1 MKKKICF
8 FMNTPFS
15 LGGEQRVT
23 TNLANYLTKYY
34 DVCFL
39 LTDKNKFIDYKKYNL
54 DSSIKISFCN
64 NSKYSF
70 IKEKIIQVFDPFF
83 YKFNCFNNCIK
94 ILNIKYFNNTNKKNL
109 IKTIKRENYDYI
121 IGVGSNYF
129 SMLALIKN
137 DIGNTK
143 IISWEHS
150 TYKSYFETKNH
161 RLYNQKKLIKLVFSN
176 SYKYIVQ
183 TSSDYDN
190 IKSKYNY
197 EPIIISNPNTFK
209 SYTIKNNISYNAMC
223 AGRFDKVKNFDK
235 IIMAFSQSIK
245 KNPKLKLYMLGNGK
259 ELNNC
264 KALVKKL
271 NIEKNVEFT
280 GEVNNITDYYK
291 KCSIYLMASEW
302 EGWGMVITEAMQC
315 GLPII
320 SFDMPVLNDIF
331 KGLEYDYIIERDN
344 LAEYSDAIIK
354 LLNNEKEYINLSK
367 KILEISKNF
376 DIELIGKKWKEVLK

>member
-1 MKKKICF
+1 
-8 FMNTPFS
+8 
-15 LGGEQRVT
+15 
-23 TNLANYLTKYY
+23 
-34 DVCFL
+34 
-39 LTDKNKFIDYKKYNL
+39 
-54 DSSIKISFCN
+54 
-64 NSKYSF
+64 
-70 IKEKIIQVFDPFF
+70 
-83 YKFNCFNNCIK
+83 
-94 ILNIKYFNNTNKKNL
+94 
-109 IKTIKRENYDYI
+109 
-121 IGVGSNYF
+121 
-129 SMLALIKN
+129 
-137 DIGNTK
+137 
-143 IISWEHS
+143 
-150 TYKSYFETKNH
+150 
-161 RLYNQKKLIKLVFSN
+161 
-176 SYKYIVQ
+176 
-183 TSSDYDN
+183 
-190 IKSKYNY
+190 
-197 EPIIISNPNTFK
+197 
-209 SYTIKNNISYNAMC
+209 MC

-245 KNPKLKLYMLGNGK
+245 KNSKLKLYMLGNGK

-354 LLNNEKEYINLSK
+354 LLNNEKEYLNLSK

-376 DIELIGKKWKEVLK
+376 DVELIGKKWKEVLK